1 MDGHGTP
8 GRGPALL
15 LSVPPDPRTVPVDGP
30 GGERFSA
37 RLRRVAEPVWRA
49 QLQHPFVRGIGDGSL
64 DLDRFR
70 HWVRQDYRF
79 LIEYCR
85 LFGLAAARAPDLET
99 LARFADLLQATAR
112 TEMDLHRAYAAEFGI
127 DAAALERE
135 PMAPT
140 TRAYTDFLVRIAAT
154 GDFAELAA
162 ALLPCMW
169 GFAEIGQTLAARGRP
184 AEPRYAKWVTMYADP
199 EFAALAGWCREL
211 VDRLGAGADGA
222 TRERMEEA
230 FLTSSRYE
238 YLFWE
243 MAWRLEAWPV

>member
-1 MDGHGTP
+1 VSPRSLDP
-8 GRGPALL
+8 KPRAADPA
-15 LSVPPDPRTVPVDGP
+15 
-30 GGERFSA
+30 GEPAERELFSA
-37 RLRRVAEPVWRA
+37 RLRRLGDAVWRA
-49 QLQHPFVRGIGDGSL
+49 QHEHPFVRGIGDGSL
-64 DLDRFR
+64 DLERFR

-85 LFGLAAARAPDLET
+85 LFGLAAARAPDLDT
-99 LARFADLLQATAR
+99 LVRFAELLQATAR
-112 TEMDLHRAYAAEFGI
+112 TEMDLHRAYAGELGI
-127 DAAALERE
+127 TPGDLERE

-140 TRAYTDFLVRIAAT
+140 TRAYTDFLVRVAAT

-169 GFAEIGQTLAARGRP
+169 GFSEIGQTLAARGLP
-184 AEPRYAKWVTMYADP
+184 AEPRFAKWIRAYADP

-211 VDRLGAGADGA
+211 VDRLAAGADAPG
-222 TRERMEEA
+222 RRRMEEA

-243 MAWRLEAWPV
+243 MAWRLETWPV

>member
-1 MDGHGTP
+1 MRYTD
-8 GRGPALL
+8 
-15 LSVPPDPRTVPVDGP
+15 
-30 GGERFSA
+30 E
-37 RLRRVAEPVWRA
+37 LRRLADPVWRA
-49 QLQHPFVRGIGDGSL
+49 QHAHPFVRGIGDGSL
-64 DLDRFR
+64 AVERFA

-79 LIEYCR
+79 LVEYCR

-99 LARFADLLQATAR
+99 LTRFADLLQATAR

-127 DAAALERE
+127 SAADLERE

-140 TRAYTDFLVRIAAT
+140 TRAYTDFLLRVAAT

-169 GFAEIGQTLAARGRP
+169 GFAEIGQALQQRGLP
-184 AEPRYAKWVTMYADP
+184 AEPRYAKWIGMYADP
-199 EFAALAGWCREL
+199 AFAALADWCRGL
-211 VDRLGAGADGA
+211 VDRLAADAGEAGRA
-222 TRERMEEA
+222 RMAQA

-243 MAWRLEAWPV
+243 MAWRREGWPV